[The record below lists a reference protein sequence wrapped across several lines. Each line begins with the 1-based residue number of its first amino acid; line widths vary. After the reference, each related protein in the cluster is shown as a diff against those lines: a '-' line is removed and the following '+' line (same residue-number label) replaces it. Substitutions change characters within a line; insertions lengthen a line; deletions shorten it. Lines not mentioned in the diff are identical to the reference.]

1 MNPPVELELDERVF
15 KLAHRQF
22 VCKPC
27 GSAVRNFLRYL
38 ILPTASLPAE
48 VQKFI
53 VQKCLGRK
61 ALLA

>member
-1 MNPPVELELDERVF
+1 MDERVF

-61 ALLA
+61 ALLG